1 MNTILDFIITLLLY
15 TIVEYMKTLLFALP
29 LMLIAVSCNNSKD
42 ANTEFNQQKEEVNK
56 QKQKAEEHEVAGRH
70 KNDGQKDHKG
80 AR

>member
-1 MNTILDFIITLLLY
+1 MTQQT
-15 TIVEYMKTLLFALP
+15 
-29 LMLIAVSCNNSKD
+29 KD
-42 ANTEFNQQKEEVNK
+42 QQHKPEQSYPSSLQEAHQ